1 MIGADEVREGPGQM
15 EFSLTRMEGRGLQRN
30 AVTTSPNQN
39 VASSHVGISL
49 SGSQL
54 IGFTSV
60 LCFVGLLS
68 WALLKL
74 WLFGQ

>member
-1 MIGADEVREGPGQM
+1 MIGADEVREGPGKM
-15 EFSLTRMEGRGLQRN
+15 EFSLARLEGRGLQRN
-30 AVTTSPNQN
+30 TVTTSPNHN
-39 VASSHVGISL
+39 VPASHVGITL

-60 LCFVGLLS
+60 LCFAGLLS